1 MKIWSMIFHNLR
13 VEQIL
18 VKLTNQLT
26 PIIKCKMIVSIFSN
40 LRTKSRIKTTLKMYF
55 SKNNKIVLVKPHIK
69 LLLVT
74 FSQKD
79 PLYQISIKKQLQLLN
94 LIHKLRLISKET
106 NKKIMI
112 NSNKIF
118 LLKSNQKKWWLMIL
132 LMKYLSIV

>member
-26 PIIKCKMIVSIFSN
+26 PIIKCKMIVLIFSN